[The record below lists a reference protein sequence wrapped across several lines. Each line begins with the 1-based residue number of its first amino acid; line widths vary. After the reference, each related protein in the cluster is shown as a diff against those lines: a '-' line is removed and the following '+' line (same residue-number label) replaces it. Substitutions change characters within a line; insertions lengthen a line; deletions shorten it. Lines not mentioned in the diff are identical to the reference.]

1 MTRKV
6 VSSVGLVTGLA
17 LFSFLVFSF
26 ISLVKFTEMVLNLF
40 MTLTTL

>member
-6 VSSVGLVTGLA
+6 VSSVGLVMGLA
-17 LFSFLVFSF
+17 LLSFLAFSF
-26 ISLVKFTEMVLNLF
+26 ISLVKFTEMLLNLF

>member
-1 MTRKV
+1 MKRKV

-17 LFSFLVFSF
+17 LLSFLVFSF
-26 ISLVKFTEMVLNLF
+26 ISLVRFTEMVLNLF